1 MRRFNNRIVTSALF
15 ASTALAVA
23 VPAYAQDAADDD
35 KDVIVVTAQKRE
47 QNLQDVP
54 LAITAIGTEKLDQ
67 LQVSELADVVKF
79 LPSVTIQQGG
89 PGFAQVYFR
98 GVASGENANHSTSL
112 PTVGTY
118 LDEMPITTIQGALD
132 LHAYDLARVEAL
144 AGPQGTLYGA
154 SSMAGTL
161 KLVTNA
167 PDPSGFYG
175 SAGVEI
181 NNVAKG
187 DFGAIYEGFL
197 NVPISEGAA
206 ARLVG
211 WYRDDGGYIDN
222 IFGARTYPTSG
233 VTQNN
238 AAFGREKLQ

>member
-1 MRRFNNRIVTSALF
+1 MRQMQSKSKVRTTLSMLL
-15 ASTALAVA
+15 ASTGLSIAMPAL
-23 VPAYAQDAADDD
+23 AQDAADEDS
-35 KDVIVVTAQKRE
+35 DVIVVTAQKRE

-54 LAITAIGTEKLDQ
+54 IAINAIGNEKLDQ
-67 LQVSELADVVKF
+67 LQVSELQDVVKF

-98 GVASGENANHSTSL
+98 GVASGENANHSASL

-181 NNVAKG
+181 NNVAHG
-187 DFGAIYEGFL
+187 DFG
-197 NVPISEGAA
+197 P
-206 ARLVG
+206 
-211 WYRDDGGYIDN
+211 
-222 IFGARTYPTSG
+222 
-233 VTQNN
+233 
-238 AAFGREKLQ
+238 

>member
-1 MRRFNNRIVTSALF
+1 MRGRRQRPCTNLFSPLLWQKLPPALSGRPQ
-15 ASTALAVA
+15 A
-23 VPAYAQDAADDD
+23 
-35 KDVIVVTAQKRE
+35 
-47 QNLQDVP
+47 
-54 LAITAIGTEKLDQ
+54 AIGLI
-67 LQVSELADVVKF
+67 A
-79 LPSVTIQQGG
+79 
-89 PGFAQVYFR
+89 AR
-98 GVASGENANHSTSL
+98 GVASGENANHSASL

-167 PDPSGFYG
+167 PDPSALYG
-175 SAGVEI
+175 SVGVEF
-181 NNVAKG
+181 NNVAHG

-197 NVPISEGAA
+197 NVPIAEGAA

-211 WYRDDGGYIDN
+211 WYRDDAGYIDN
-222 IFGARTYPTSG
+222 VLGARTYASSG
-233 VTQNN
+233 ITQSN
-238 AAFGREKLQ
+238 R